1 MITVLGSMCCSEWG
15 CLKSTT
21 VNLEFHR
28 PEYESLGDARVE
40 SVPGTVEV
48 FKLDYGNLVRKG
60 WTRRG
65 NDWFCPEHKK

>member
-1 MITVLGSMCCSEWG
+1 MIAVLGNLCCDEWD
-15 CLKSTT
+15 CPRSTT

-28 PEYESLGDARVE
+28 PEYENIGDVRVE

-48 FKLDYGNLVRKG
+48 FKLDYGALVRKG

-65 NDWFCPEHKK
+65 NDWFCPEHMK